1 VSGPAGSGPA
11 GNGPTRVL
19 LTLDLP
25 PKQDGGIATL
35 VDVLA
40 TGMAQLKQPTV
51 VYARGTGTDVAA
63 WDRSRPYPVRRMW
76 GHSWIHHTSRNLVP
90 YIFEIYSK
98 YRPAVLYAAAWQLAG
113 LPARIARRLGMP
125 VVVLVYGR
133 DVTARPALPRPVVEA
148 DRVIA
153 LTHWMA
159 DELADRGLARAS
171 VALPGVLPAYPGP
184 LPPEEPLFAPKGSG
198 PLLLSVGRLVPRKG
212 HDRLLEAFVRVRA
225 SVPQA
230 RLLIVGDGPQRGA
243 LAAQI
248 GALGLTDHVTLAGFL
263 PPPQLEQAYRAA
275 DLFVLACREEA
286 GGDTEGFGLVFLEA
300 AARGL
305 PVIGGDTG
313 GVGEAVVHE
322 ETGLLVDSTDHRAI
336 AAAIEALLRDPTRAA
351 AMGLAGRQRVE
362 QSFRPAAYAAR
373 VLEAGP

>member
-1 VSGPAGSGPA
+1 MSVATPG
-11 GNGPTRVL
+11 GPTRVL

-25 PKQDGGIATL
+25 PRQDGGIATL
-35 VDVLA
+35 VDVLG
-40 TGMAQLKQPTV
+40 TGMVQLKQPTV
-51 VYARGTGTDVAA
+51 VYARGTGANVAA
-63 WDRSRPYPVRRMW
+63 WDRQRLYPIRRML
-76 GHSWIHHTSRNLVP
+76 GHSWVRHASRNLVP

-133 DVTARPALPRPVVEA
+133 DVTARATLPRPLAEA

-153 LTHWMA
+153 LTRWMA
-159 DELADRGLARAS
+159 GELADRGLDPARTA
-171 VALPGVLPAYPGP
+171 VALPGVLPASAGP
-184 LPPEEPLFAPKGSG
+184 PPAVPALTGSG

-212 HDRLLEAFVRVRA
+212 HDRLLDAFARVRA
-225 SVPQA
+225 AVPQA
-230 RLLIVGDGPQRGA
+230 RLLIAGDGPRREA

-248 GALGLTDHVTLAGFL
+248 GALGLADHVTLAGFL
-263 PPPQLEQAYRAA
+263 PPPQLEAAYRAA
-275 DLFVLACREEA
+275 DLFVLPCREGA

-300 AARGL
+300 GARGL

-313 GVGEAVVHE
+313 GVGEAIVHG
-322 ETGLLVDSTDHRAI
+322 ETGLLVDGTDGDAL
-336 AAAIEALLRDPTRAA
+336 ASAIESLLRDPSRAA
-351 AMGLAGRQRVE
+351 AMGVAGRERVE
-362 QSFRPAAYAAR
+362 RSFRPAAYAAR